1 MYDFCFI
8 FLLFLFYSIS
18 GWLIECINCTI
29 REKKLVYDRGFLL
42 GPYCPIY
49 GFGGVGTYLFLTK
62 FHDDPIALFVLAS
75 VGASAL
81 EYFTS
86 YLMEKLFKARWWD
99 YSDKKYN
106 VNGRICLS
114 YAFLFGLLSMIF
126 VYLINPFCI
135 DILNK
140 IDPDLLIII
149 SLILLVLFTFDLI
162 LSFIIITK
170 LKIKVNKIKEDS
182 TSQIDKQ
189 IKEFLGN
196 YNFFIKSLFRS
207 FPKIEFI
214 DNLNEEIRIKIAE
227 LIKTIEKQKKLKKIR
242 KTK

>member
-1 MYDFCFI
+1 
-8 FLLFLFYSIS
+8 
-18 GWLIECINCTI
+18 
-29 REKKLVYDRGFLL
+29 
-42 GPYCPIY
+42 
-49 GFGGVGTYLFLTK
+49 
-62 FHDDPIALFVLAS
+62 
-75 VGASAL
+75 
-81 EYFTS
+81 
-86 YLMEKLFKARWWD
+86 MEKLFKARWWD